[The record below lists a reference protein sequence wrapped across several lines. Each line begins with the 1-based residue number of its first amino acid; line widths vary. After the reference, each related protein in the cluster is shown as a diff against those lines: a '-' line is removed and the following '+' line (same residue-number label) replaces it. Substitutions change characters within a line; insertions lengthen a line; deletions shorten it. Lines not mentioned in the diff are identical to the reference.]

1 MFYPIFRR
9 KEGSHKRRFKQKFIE
24 KPFTTP
30 FRQHNMQLQ
39 KRIEEENHMIIKKL
53 LEIDNKHSLLAS
65 HKANS
70 GVQHFPNPHNKKK
83 TFRSLNW
90 VSRKNDYNRIKS
102 ENMRMISKIQ
112 NAKSALNNL
121 SLKQHQKEQ
130 NKLKKLIK
138 KNTSVSQM
146 IENSRYKIAY
156 SSY

>member
-1 MFYPIFRR
+1 M
-9 KEGSHKRRFKQKFIE
+9 HV
-24 KPFTTP
+24 
-30 FRQHNMQLQ
+30 Q

-53 LEIDNKHSLLAS
+53 LEIDTKHSLLAS
-65 HKANS
+65 QHS
-70 GVQHFPNPHNKKK
+70 GPAAVQHFPNPNNKKRK
-83 TFRSLNW
+83 FRSLNW

-112 NAKSALNNL
+112 NARSAINNI
-121 SLKQHQKEQ
+121 SMKQHQQ
-130 NKLKKLIK
+130 QHNKLKKLIK